1 MPLFDGSV
9 GQGGQNQRHDLACLQ
24 ATLRLLGLYGGPV
37 DGNWPPNQRPLVA
50 GITAFQQRH
59 RLPVTGRVEKAGPSN
74 QRLESAL
81 PPSHKRL
88 AGLRGSTL
96 VAITPQGARPRDSGI
111 EALKLPDP
119 LKRQLTEFRARVARQ
134 AGLALRVTE
143 ARSGPG
149 GQLELA
155 LAVDGLGFL
164 DANQRP
170 LPPSAPPPRAA
181 VDLIRRAGGPL
192 ADWRFPA
199 ADRLQL
205 VSARP
210 VRLPGPA
217 ASARIAPGQGLLTG
231 PVGRAGNAVHDL
243 ALVQTALANLRAP
256 GGGSFW
262 SGGVTGRA
270 SPALSEAIAGFQA
283 AVGLEPSGSIERG
296 SAAEAKLV
304 ALLPTPLKALRCLPG
319 TTAVYRLT
327 LKVTAQAL
335 TARNDDKIPLP
346 EPLRGELKALQTRV
360 LDETGIALAALAS
373 EVAVDGRPRLHLK
386 PSNVQWID
394 TNSARPAGD
403 GRPPPELANSLPK
416 TGSWQPSINGPN
428 LQLAQ
433 LGADERREPLEFN
446 PSACLQDGTCRYLTP
461 GEIALATT
469 IFGNTIRY
477 HELLLKDWEYL
488 ILDWQD
494 DHTYMAPNG
503 NIYFGKG
510 LPFIADFSNGSW
522 NDKRLFIHEMT
533 HVWQVHKLGYSVLGM
548 WIRRMANDKYNYLPL
563 KAGKPFLDYGLEQ
576 QPSIVADYFMLMNG
590 QPVQGA
596 PPISVYKHLLRNFP

>member
-1 MPLFDGSV
+1 MPPLETAIAGV
-9 GQGGQNQRHDLACLQ
+9 
-24 ATLRLLGLYGGPV
+24 TLP
-37 DGNWPPNQRPLVA
+37 A
-50 GITAFQQRH
+50 
-59 RLPVTGRVEKAGPSN
+59 
-74 QRLESAL
+74 
-81 PPSHKRL
+81 
-88 AGLRGSTL
+88 
-96 VAITPQGARPRDSGI
+96 
-111 EALKLPDP
+111 P
-119 LKRQLTEFRARVARQ
+119 LKRQLSEFRARVARQ

-488 ILDWQD
+488 ILRLQNR
-494 DHTYMAPNG
+494 HTYMAPNG
-503 NIYFGKG
+503 NIYFGRG
-510 LPFIADFSNGSW
+510 LPFIADFSTGTW
-522 NDKRLFIHEMT
+522 TDKSNFIHEMT
-533 HVWQVHKLGYSVLGM
+533 HVWQVHKLGYSVLEM
-548 WIRRMANDKYNYLPL
+548 WIRRESNKNYQYLPL
-563 KAGKPFLDYGLEQ
+563 KVGKPFLDYGLEE
-576 QPSIVADYFMLMNG
+576 QPSIVADYFLLMNG

-596 PPISVYKHLLRNFP
+596 PPLSVYQKLLRNFP